1 MLERVMIRHF
11 VINLSWEI
19 NRRSHIVK
27 EFQSK
32 SLPFEFYE
40 AVTPHTS
47 QKVAKSLDIDIS
59 NTFCSAGEIAC
70 LLSHVSLWE
79 KAIVENIDYIGVF
92 EDDICLGKDSNRY
105 LLNEKLLL
113 DNNIQLLKLDKVGK
127 WVSLKNKIVLSDS
140 DRDIYEMTSRLVG
153 GAGYIMSNYAAKLLL
168 DKIKNIET
176 LDAIDVFLFD
186 VEKYPK
192 DFATHY
198 LHPSLVIQRHKLF
211 NNGENIDSSLKGK
224 RGNEIKSERTIKQR
238 IMKEI
243 NRNLRPLIMTK
254 TKFM

>member
-1 MLERVMIRHF
+1 MSCTE
-11 VINLSWEI
+11 
-19 NRRSHIVK
+19 
-27 EFQSK
+27 
-32 SLPFEFYE
+32 
-40 AVTPHTS
+40 
-47 QKVAKSLDIDIS
+47 DIS

-168 DKIKNIET
+168 DNIKNIET
-176 LDAIDVFLFD
+176 LDAIDVF
-186 VEKYPK
+186 
-192 DFATHY
+192 Y
-198 LHPSLVIQRHKLF
+198 LMWKNIQKTLLH
-211 NNGENIDSSLKGK
+211 
-224 RGNEIKSERTIKQR
+224 TIC
-238 IMKEI
+238 I
-243 NRNLRPLIMTK
+243 LLL
-254 TKFM
+254 